1 MSGGARV
8 HGGTDTL
15 GTPAF
20 DFSTNANAS
29 GPCPEALF
37 AVRAADPRH
46 YPDPASGAVVAALAA
61 FHGVAP
67 ERIVPAASASE
78 FIGRITAWVA
88 REGGTRV
95 WLPAHGYGDYAHAAA
110 AWRLRPVAAGERA
123 DLAWLCEPSNP
134 IGGPEPQAADALARA
149 ATVVLDR
156 AYEPLRLS
164 GRCSLGADALHRVW
178 QLWTPNKAL
187 GLTGVRGAYA
197 IAPLDAADAAPA
209 LRALAPSWPLGAH
222 AEAMLLAWPTPAV
235 QRWLQASLATLRD
248 WKAQQ
253 VSVCESLGWTVL
265 PGEAAHLVAR
275 LADPRDADRLSLL
288 RARHGVKLR
297 DGASFG
303 LPGHVR
309 LGVRAPRDQRA
320 LAQAWR
326 ALPGDNAAPGS
337 QEVR

>member
-1 MSGGARV
+1 MSAGARR
-8 HGGTDTL
+8 HGGPDAL
-15 GTPAF
+15 GTPAV
-20 DFSTNANAS
+20 DFSTNANAC
-29 GPCPEALF
+29 GPCPEALL

-46 YPDPASGAVVAALAA
+46 YPDPDSTAVVAALAA

-78 FIGRITAWVA
+78 FIGRLTAWVA

-95 WLPAHGYGDYAHAAA
+95 WLPAHAYGDYAHAAA
-110 AWRLRPVAAGERA
+110 AWRLRPVDAGAPA
-123 DLAWLCEPSNP
+123 DLAWLCEPSSP

-164 GRCSLGADALHRVW
+164 GQGSLDADALDRVW

-197 IAPLDAADAAPA
+197 IAPRAALAAAQA

-235 QRWLQASLATLRD
+235 QHWLATSLATLRD

-253 VSVCESLGWTVL
+253 VALCESLGWAVL
-265 PGEAAHLVAR
+265 PGDAAHLVAR
-275 LADPRDADRLSLL
+275 LAHPRDADRLPRL
-288 RARHGVKLR
+288 RERHGVKLR

-326 ALPGDNAAPGS
+326 ARAGDNAAPMS
-337 QEVR
+337 QERR